1 MAFFKFRKGG
11 DERTTPAS
19 APVSVEAMRKRARHR
34 LIGAAV
40 LVLIGVIGFPMLF
53 DNQPRPIPVDLPINI
68 PDKNGVKPLGTL
80 PVGDA
85 APAASQIIEETAE
98 PKASPPTPAPA
109 TSRTASGSLSGVAPL
124 VVAKPV
130 LKAPEKPSAD
140 KHVDKPADKPAE
152 KPKAE
157 PAKLAPAKS
166 EPAKV
171 DKSDNGLKAQSL
183 LNGKESFVT
192 KTMTPATNTTASAPA
207 DGARFVV
214 QVGAFSDNTKA
225 HDARVK
231 LEAAGLKTY
240 TQVVTPKE
248 GKRIRVR
255 VGPFET
261 KALAENAAAKIKKLD
276 LPAAV
281 LEL

>member
-11 DERTTPAS
+11 DERTTPAY

-80 PVGDA
+80 PVGDS

-98 PKASPPTPAPA
+98 PKASPVTPAPA
-109 TSRTASGSLSGVAPL
+109 VSRTASGSLSGVAPL

-130 LKAPEKPSAD
+130 LKAPEKPAAE

-157 PAKLAPAKS
+157 PAKLAPTKP

-171 DKSDNGLKAQSL
+171 DKSDSGLKAQSL
-183 LNGKESFVT
+183 LNGKESFVSAA
-192 KTMTPATNTTASAPA
+192 PATNTTASAPA

-225 HDARVK
+225 HEARVK

-261 KALAENAAAKIKKLD
+261 KALAEKAAAKIKKLD
-276 LPAAV
+276 LPAAI